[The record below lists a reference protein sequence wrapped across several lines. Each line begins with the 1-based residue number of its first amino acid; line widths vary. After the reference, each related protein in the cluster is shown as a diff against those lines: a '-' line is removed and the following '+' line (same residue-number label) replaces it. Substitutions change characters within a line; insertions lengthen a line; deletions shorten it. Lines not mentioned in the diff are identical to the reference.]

1 MFKELLNTIGNKYDT
16 IKKENNNLNNL
27 MNQTTTFKNLFKINE
42 LNIEPSEHR
51 IAFIT
56 SDSPDINTDKAILI
70 SKLIPINET
79 IIYSYYSKELLTN
92 IEYYLIFTDKY
103 LWVINQNNYGAFQ
116 YQQLKSSIIK
126 NNLMSKIILL
136 NNILLEIN
144 GNDTKINNMIN
155 IINNIEIREQIIKE
169 KTNYLCN
176 IVPIYQQINS
186 IYSGISIDNNK
197 NIVFHTKNRNYK
209 YNINDIDN
217 YEILLDNQIYSSKK
231 YNSSKSIGAFQISCY
246 QITLRIS
253 TKENEMITVPILEP
267 NSLNTKYTSH
277 DSIFTKNLEF
287 ANSLINKLN
296 EITPKY

>member
-16 IKKENNNLNNL
+16 IKKENDNLNNL
-27 MNQTTTFKNLFKINE
+27 MNQTTTFKNLFKIEN

-56 SDSPDINTDKAILI
+56 ADSPDINTDKAILI

-116 YQQLKSSIIK
+116 YQQLTSQIIK

-144 GNDTKINNMIN
+144 GNDTKINNLIN
-155 IINNIEIREQIIKE
+155 IINNNQIREQMIKE

-176 IVPIYQQINS
+176 TTPIYQQINS
-186 IYSGISIDNNK
+186 IYSGISIDNNN

-209 YNINDIDN
+209 YNICDIDN

-231 YNSSKSIGAFQISCY
+231 YNQSKSIGSFQTSCY
-246 QITLRIS
+246 QITLRIT
-253 TKENEMITVPILEP
+253 TKQNEMITVPILEQ

-277 DSIFTKNLEF
+277 DSTFKKNLEF
-287 ANSLINKLN
+287 ANKLTNKLN